1 MAVVNQLPHK
11 PFITLT
17 MTNKKRWV
25 AILGLAISGLF
36 LWIAF
41 RDLKPEEVL
50 TSIQQVN
57 FAWLMVSAVV
67 FFISLAIIAL
77 RWQFL
82 LRAIA
87 LVPLNA
93 LIELVSIGYMGNNV
107 YPFRTGE
114 VLRVVLLQRNHR
126 IPIMKSATTVV
137 IERIFD
143 GLVMLS
149 FIVLSLSLLDVSSP
163 EIRRVASLTGPIF
176 LVALAVFLLLAAR
189 PNLVT
194 RLLAL
199 VCRPL
204 PASLRQMIL
213 RIGDDVIGGLEGLRS
228 PADLLGSIFNS
239 FLSWAVH
246 AVVYWMVA
254 FAFQLEVSYVAML
267 LAVGVVNLVGLIP
280 ASPGQIGVFEFFVG
294 MVMRAVGVNEAQA
307 TAYALVVHVVIW
319 LPVTLLGFYF
329 LVRQGLNWQAVTHAR
344 ELEQPAVSG
353 QLKT

>member
-1 MAVVNQLPHK
+1 MALMDERSKMPS
-11 PFITLT
+11 IAAT
-17 MTNKKRWV
+17 MTNKKRWI
-25 AILGLAISGLF
+25 ALLGLIISIVF

-50 TSIQQVN
+50 TSIQEVS
-57 FAWLMVSAVV
+57 FAWLVVSAIV
-67 FFISLAIIAL
+67 FFISLALIAL

-82 LRAIA
+82 LRSIA
-87 LVPLNA
+87 LVPLNS

-107 YPFRTGE
+107 YPFRSGE
-114 VLRVVLLQRNHR
+114 VLRVVLLQRNHG

-149 FIVLSLSLLDVSSP
+149 FIVVSLSQLEVASP
-163 EIRRVASLTGPIF
+163 EIRQVASLTAPIF
-176 LVALAVFLLLAAR
+176 LVGLAVFLILAAK
-189 PNLVT
+189 PDLVR
-194 RLLAL
+194 RLLEL
-199 VCRPL
+199 VGRPL
-204 PASLRQMIL
+204 PASLREVLLQ
-213 RIGDDVIGGLEGLRS
+213 IGEDVIGGLEGLRS
-228 PADLLGSIFNS
+228 PADLLGSIFSS

-294 MVMRAVGVNEAQA
+294 LVLRAVGVGEPQS

-344 ELEQPAVSG
+344 ELEQPAVG
-353 QLKT
+353 G